1 MRRPHAD
8 PGKLP
13 IVTSETPTATAL
25 CIDLDGTLIHT
36 DLLMESALALL
47 HRNPLYAF
55 AMVAWLLRGRAVL
68 KREIARR
75 VEIDAATLPYDKSI
89 LQLIDEARGQR
100 EVVLVTASDEL
111 LASQVMQHLGTF
123 DAMVASDGATNLS
136 GGAKARALIARF
148 GERGFDYAGN
158 ATVDLKVW
166 AHARKAIVVGSTSLA
181 RAAARQTEVAM
192 HVRPRHGGLKTWLK
206 ALRIHQW
213 IKNLLIFLPVL
224 ASHRMFDLVAV
235 TATVAAFVCFGL
247 CASGV
252 YVLNDLLDLKA
263 DRHHPRKRRR
273 PFAAGKLS
281 PLSGIVVAVTLTVL
295 AFAGAWFVADRFAK
309 ILLCYY
315 VLTQA
320 YSFKLKRI
328 AMLDVVV
335 LAALYT
341 VRIIAGTAALHAEP
355 SFWLLAFSMF
365 IFLSLA
371 ILKRYTELHTMRLG
385 GKAAASGRG
394 YNVEDLVLLQALGG
408 ASGYLSVLVL
418 ALYINSPASVALYSH
433 PAWLWILCPVLLY
446 WISRAWMIAHRGL
459 MHDDPVVFA
468 VTDRIS
474 QVLLV
479 ICAII
484 VAGAI

>member
-1 MRRPHAD
+1 MTPD
-8 PGKLP
+8 
-13 IVTSETPTATAL
+13 TPTTAAL
-25 CIDLDGTLIHT
+25 CIDLDGTLIRT
-36 DLLMESALALL
+36 DLLIESALALL

-55 AMVAWLLRGRAVL
+55 AMVAWLARGRATL

-75 VEIDAATLPYDKSI
+75 VMIDAARLPYDKSI
-89 LQLIDEARGQR
+89 LDLVDEARGQR
-100 EVVLVTASDEL
+100 EIALVTASDGI
-111 LASQVMQHLGTF
+111 LASQVMLHLGTF
-123 DAMVASDGATNLS
+123 DTMVASDGTTNLS
-136 GGAKARALIARF
+136 GGAKARALVARY
-148 GERGFDYAGN
+148 GDRGFDYAGN
-158 ATVDLKVW
+158 AKVDLKVW
-166 AHARKAIVVGSTSLA
+166 AHARKAIVVGGASLA
-181 RAAARQTEVAM
+181 KAAARHTEVAM
-192 HVRPRHGGLKTWLK
+192 HVVPARGGLNTWLK

-224 ASHRMFDLVAV
+224 ASHRVFDAAALVA
-235 TATVAAFVCFGL
+235 TTAAFVCFGL

-263 DRHHPRKRRR
+263 DRQHPRKRRR

-295 AFAGAWFVADRFAK
+295 AFVGAWFVADRFAK
-309 ILLCYY
+309 VLLCYY

-320 YSFKLKRI
+320 YSFKLKRVV
-328 AMLDVVV
+328 MLDVVV

-371 ILKRYTELHTMRLG
+371 ILKRYTELHAMRLD
-385 GKAAASGRG
+385 GKASASGRG
-394 YNVEDLVLLQALGG
+394 YDVDDLVLLQSLGG

-418 ALYINSPASVALYSH
+418 ALYINSTASVVLYSH
-433 PAWLWILCPVLLY
+433 PAWLWLLCPVLLY

-468 VTDRIS
+468 VTDRAS
-474 QVLLV
+474 QILLLV
-479 ICAII
+479 CAII
-484 VAGAI
+484 AAGAI